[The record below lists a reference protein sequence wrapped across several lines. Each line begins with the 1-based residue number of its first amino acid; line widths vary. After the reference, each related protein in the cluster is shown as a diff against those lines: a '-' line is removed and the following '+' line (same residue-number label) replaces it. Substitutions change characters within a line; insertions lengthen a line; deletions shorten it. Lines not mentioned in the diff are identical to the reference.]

1 MTMQAISDTNNRF
14 LDALSRGDSA
24 GCASIYTEDGK
35 VMPAESPTVAGREA
49 VQQFWQAII
58 DMGAKRATLQTADL
72 DEQGDTA
79 IESGAYTLD
88 IEPDGADPIK
98 DIGKYV
104 IVWKRQ
110 TDRTWEM
117 AIDIFKLRPGKLSS
131 NDFAGRHP
139 WDELSLLLAPPNE
152 FLFFIVD

>member
-35 VMPAESPTVAGREA
+35 VMPTGSPTVAGREA
-49 VQQFWQAII
+49 VQQFWQAVI
-58 DMGAKRATLQTADL
+58 DMGAKGATLQTVDL

-104 IVWKRQ
+104 VVS
-110 TDRTWEM
+110 EVH
-117 AIDIFKLRPGKLSS
+117 IDMP
-131 NDFAGRHP
+131 
-139 WDELSLLLAPPNE
+139 
-152 FLFFIVD
+152 